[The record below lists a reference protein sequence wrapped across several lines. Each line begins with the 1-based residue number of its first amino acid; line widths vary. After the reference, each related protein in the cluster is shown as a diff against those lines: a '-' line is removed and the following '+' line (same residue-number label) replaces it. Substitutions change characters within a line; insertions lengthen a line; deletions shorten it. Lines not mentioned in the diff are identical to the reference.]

1 MSRQDPEAQNLTADD
16 FEYRSDE
23 DETPTNQPA
32 RPARPAP
39 QTFKSQYTIQTS
51 ERLKGVA
58 NRIIFSRYYILF
70 YFIMMSLSLTTVVL
84 SLMATRESSCY
95 RVMSRAE
102 EGRQGNMPTASL
114 AYFGSYNQ
122 WDDGSRGVYKMGG
135 LWQGK
140 LGHTGCRHQGA
151 DNTEIPNDDPK
162 CPGSVTGRILLVDL
176 DTGIHLALFGG
187 HKRSV

>member
-1 MSRQDPEAQNLTADD
+1 MRQGVDKADK
-16 FEYRSDE
+16 
-23 DETPTNQPA
+23 A
-32 RPARPAP
+32 
-39 QTFKSQYTIQTS
+39 
-51 ERLKGVA
+51 
-58 NRIIFSRYYILF
+58 
-70 YFIMMSLSLTTVVL
+70 
-84 SLMATRESSCY
+84 
-95 RVMSRAE
+95 
-102 EGRQGNMPTASL
+102 RQGNMPTASL